1 MNSKTL
7 METGSSEW
15 LPLKTVTLANLPSD
29 KGAVIIIVDKEL
41 SGKQESDILYI
52 GRTKKPSKRILG
64 GYIAGYGG
72 KNTKKINQ
80 MLFDQGYIEK
90 VAVGWILTEKPR
102 VMQEELLAKFKEE
115 HGEYPVWN
123 AKKKLDVK
131 QKQVPPKHKEVPAL
145 KAKIPPAKT
154 SAAPKSTRKPKVA
167 LAKKSAANIES
178 SVKAEM
184 PKKEETDAETTDKA
198 KSSNCGM
205 AT

>member
-15 LPLKTVTLANLPSD
+15 LPLKTITLANLPSD
-29 KGAVIIIVDKEL
+29 KGAVVIIVDKEL

-64 GYIAGYGG
+64 GYLAGYGG

-80 MLFDQGYIEK
+80 LLFDQGYIEK
-90 VAVGWILTEKPR
+90 AAVGWILTEKPR
-102 VMQEELLAKFKEE
+102 IMQEELLAKFKEE

-123 AKKKLDVK
+123 AKKKLSVK
-131 QKQVPPKHKEVPAL
+131 QKQAPPKRKEVPAL
-145 KAKIPPAKT
+145 KVKTPPTKASTVTKGT
-154 SAAPKSTRKPKVA
+154 PKSKVA
-167 LAKKSAANIES
+167 STRKSAANLES
-178 SVKAEM
+178 TAKAEM
-184 PKKEETDAETTDKA
+184 SKKEESAAETTEKA
-198 KSSNCGM
+198 KASDTGM